1 MDNSIWFPYEGV
13 DEKYWKDVTID
24 LINKFPISMDVIK
37 EIVLDSWNEIF
48 TITNSSHDFAIG
60 KTIFPKPQMLGF
72 FLEEIITQKIHRLDP
87 KIWEPDPTGYSKD
100 LVNKVEP
107 EFSVEIKTSSSPK
120 NIYGNRSY
128 GQRGSSAKKSKDGYY
143 LAVNFEQFDKINPL
157 LKRPEIRLIRFGY
170 LNYTDWLSQASST
183 GQQAR
188 IPAHIESVKLLPI
201 YRNNCTNCLT

>member
-1 MDNSIWFPYEGV
+1 MDSSIWFPYEGI
-13 DEKYWKDVTID
+13 EEQHWENVTVD
-24 LINKFPISMDVIK
+24 LINKFPIPMDVIK

-60 KTIFPKPQMLGF
+60 KTIFPKPQILGF

-87 KIWEPDPTGYSKD
+87 ETWVPDPTGYSKD
-100 LVNKVEP
+100 LENVVAP
-107 EFSVEIKTSSSPK
+107 EFSVEIKTSSSLK

-128 GQRGSSAKKSKDGYY
+128 GQRGFSAKESKDGYY
-143 LAVNFEQFDKINPL
+143 LAVNFEQFDKKNPL

-170 LNYTDWLSQASST
+170 LNYTDWSSQASST

-188 IPAHIESVKLLPI
+188 IPARIESVKLLPI
-201 YRNNCTNCLT
+201 YRQ

>member
-1 MDNSIWFPYEGV
+1 MDSSIWFPYEGI
-13 DEKYWKDVTID
+13 EEQHWENVTVD
-24 LINKFPISMDVIK
+24 LINKFPIPMDVIK

-60 KTIFPKPQMLGF
+60 KTIFPKPQILGF

-87 KIWEPDPTGYSKD
+87 ETWVPDPTGYSKD
-100 LVNKVEP
+100 LENVVAP
-107 EFSVEIKTSSSPK
+107 EFSVEIKTSSSLK

-128 GQRGSSAKKSKDGYY
+128 GQRGFSAKKSKDGYY
-143 LAVNFEQFDKINPL
+143 LAVNFEQFDKKNPL

-170 LNYTDWLSQASST
+170 LNYTDWSSQASST

-188 IPAHIESVKLLPI
+188 IPARIESVKLLPI
-201 YRNNCTNCLT
+201 YRQ